1 MERNRDRR
9 ARLGRKTRAALLFFA
24 VLAFSVGVASAFGA
38 SRQKVDGTLLGTSSW
53 APEQQYVTGCDSV
66 NPLTEISIQGTYS
79 ATGLGHGTYAGTI
92 VPTSP
97 IVCPSI
103 DTPGG
108 PFGPGPPFTVEG
120 TVVFT
125 GPSGSFTAQIG
136 PDSVGDAVVLVH
148 SNSYEYELQLVVTEG
163 TRRFSRMVGTFTL
176 SYGTTVDLRTGCVCL
191 GDGFGLLSGQLVPAP
206 LAA

>member
-1 MERNRDRR
+1 METNRDRR
-9 ARLGRKTRAALLFFA
+9 AGLGRKSRAALLCFA
-24 VLAFSVGVASAFGA
+24 ALALSVGAASAFGA
-38 SRQKVDGTLLGTSSW
+38 SRHTIDGTLLGTSSW
-53 APEQQYVTGCDSV
+53 APAQQYVTGCDSL
-66 NPLTEISIQGTYS
+66 NPLTEVSIQGTYS
-79 ATGLGHGTYAGTI
+79 ATGLGNGTYAGTI

-120 TVVFT
+120 SVVFT
-125 GPSGSFTAQIG
+125 GPSGSFTAQIAPG
-136 PDSVGDAVVLVH
+136 SVGSAVVLVH

-163 TRRFSRMVGTFTL
+163 TRRFARSGGMFTL
-176 SYGTTVDLRTGCVCL
+176 SYGTTVDLRTGCGCVA
-191 GDGFGLLSGQLVPAP
+191 DGFGLLSGRLVHGP